1 MVDNEKF
8 TDHSGQKTER
18 NIGRPCTSH
27 VNEQKTFK
35 AKHKVDESDLPV
47 PPPDPWASLWRLQ
60 NTRNQAEVGQSRNVD
75 EDEDIIA
82 YLTDFGTLPFEG
94 QTSECPSRNSAMSA
108 MAISSLYAE
117 DAFEQLDRLYAFA
130 EEILELRDRNSK
142 FFRRVRNLERLKVL
156 RNANQKLENAFE
168 RDKDATINVCEEDT
182 GFAESLLDA
191 MLSNCRDSPF
201 QKRNIRSSSSRQ
213 TRNKFDIDKQTST
226 DEISGSAPKVS
237 KWTRVKAAFKWE
249 RAYTNDT
256 EVIDPSMTTSTS
268 STTTASPSTPTTKY
282 HRNPDVEVKESNN
295 TATSSPVNEP
305 CNTGTLFGGT
315 SSPSSFN
322 EGFYDCSQ
330 KSALNHLDY
339 QSLKRKPNKKADY
352 GNWHSKSLDD
362 NILIL
367 DTLQVNETGLTNEIG
382 QGKPLIRIT
391 SDNDHATLSSNKI
404 DEKDTESTSKRSTP
418 TLTITIPSH
427 DEDNR
432 YISSPESNSPLFF
445 NTNTSAGNSPQPRK
459 TYRDLSINKDFKRQR
474 SYGGE
479 SAILP
484 SKAQRSDSKWNKVRR
499 AFLTNSTSS
508 ISSNFINVVSR
519 QMLFQDGLEASIGCS
534 HNDSVENV
542 EKATPSNAQVD
553 TRRDYR
559 ALREKLGTEFHQKLI
574 EWERLKNLPP
584 RVATKEVREI
594 SPSLPSP
601 RESLLSEERLAPEFR
616 KKLQDWK
623 RAKKVRRGSAPFEQQ
638 RIKRRRLT
646 DWQLWRSPSKTEHR
660 NREIATPQVNSEC
673 GDIANDGKS
682 QLCDDFPR
690 KIENSKRTNETGNN
704 DSQYSIRSKSHQH
717 RIASGIDETEFFV
730 LERLLSFFNNNTIK
744 ERRGCDA
751 QQLEECFDADSRSYA
766 DGTQSLNDSNE
777 VFVRTS
783 VGSYRFEGISREFT
797 RKLYDWERYRGISPT
812 SSTFR
817 LLGPGYI
824 PSLRRSTIETST
836 NSATSNYL
844 EARSNEP
851 VLLKGGCLKRSK
863 SVGAMIE
870 KTDQTAFFVR
880 RSNSLQSLDHLTNRL
895 KDLDRVDILPDTI
908 DSRRTEDVAEDI
920 MDDSEPE
927 AMIVDIE
934 DVIEETASPLERVQP
949 HQTPV
954 YSVAASE
961 TTSIAVPLGTVTSSH
976 EPSPVFLIEIE
987 ENSDHNLWKS
997 NKWNQR
1003 KSFSSEDSLSLEQSE
1018 MTKSWNN
1025 EKICPNNEESE
1036 HWFSTSS
1043 TSKKQMSGIKEE
1055 LDKDSVKS
1063 SSSICSTDEDTESNV
1078 IKEEK
1083 KIEDQSRV
1091 NFEREDVPVTSS
1103 VDEEA
1108 IGRDVEKHVSD
1119 AQSKVS
1125 TCRYN
1130 QELSSEKE
1138 HEQRSDNQ
1146 AVGKDESGNSGKDGA
1161 ETTNKPNNEYEEIIL
1176 ATSDPSRCSLTNM
1189 QSMANCKKETTLS
1202 LPKTPN
1208 ACELDEVKPTTREVD
1223 LFYANRR
1230 DDSLKKIEENYGIV
1244 EEELDIGHDTS
1255 ETKLHLNNYKSTKSF
1270 VEYSNREK
1278 QDCTIDATT
1287 NARSVERKKWR
1298 EYRNIENVST
1308 SSQSSSTNSCTRE
1321 CRREPTIETTA
1332 YTVAPSREERCFE
1345 RIIIN
1350 EETLNKIVVPT
1361 ASTGCVEKTK
1371 SSKTPVERATI
1382 ENSESSRRSSSDH
1395 YVPTNQEANVKKQ
1408 VSSSPTRNVFIRTKR
1423 IIFSPFRRSE
1433 EHSAKKEDTSE
1444 NDQVFTRKSK
1454 SKSRSGSP
1462 KVTRQDALLR
1472 MSLSLPWPLRPSSKD
1487 REAKETKVEGN
1498 GKEERA
1504 SIEKPT
1510 FERCKSVE
1518 SSRKSSI
1525 SESNV
1530 FPRETKR
1537 DRASS
1542 TELPGRN
1549 GESKQAAVQKS
1560 QRADVSVQAKPG
1572 EQQNQASFGISLP
1585 SLKTQ
1590 VDEKIKDASSSKFD
1604 PQSSDL
1610 IHKLTILSNVVA
1622 RRDGRTNTISEDT
1635 SLESHSLR
1643 VRRAKEDFLSRRGG
1657 PLCHSVLESP
1667 STKHQVSSRTF
1678 PHHYEQISE
1687 NQEKVTNES
1696 VSDVNHTLNS
1706 LSNEASDNRG
1716 AQEEAT
1722 NGKKVEQFINEY
1734 NANELSNSPVS
1745 RPDRVKSA
1753 SAGMINVDPDTFV
1766 RLTEASR
1773 GCESLPRSISKQQQ
1787 PLGSFAKIVNKFKF
1801 TRLIRGKDIQEEN
1814 MSTIS
1819 KLCRQSLLIDV
1830 RNDFD
1835 KCWESSDREKT
1846 SKQESVGR
1854 SKKNE

>member
-18 NIGRPCTSH
+18 NIGRPCTSR
-27 VNEQKTFK
+27 VNEQKTLSK

-60 NTRNQAEVGQSRNVD
+60 NTRNQAEIGQSRNVD

-213 TRNKFDIDKQTST
+213 TRNKFDVDKQTST

-256 EVIDPSMTTSTS
+256 ETMDPSMTTSTS

-282 HRNPDVEVKESNN
+282 HRNADVEIKESNN

-305 CNTGTLFGGT
+305 CNTGPLFG

-330 KSALNHLDY
+330 KSALSHLDY
-339 QSLKRKPNKKADY
+339 QSLKRKSNKEADY

-391 SDNDHATLSSNKI
+391 SDNDHAMLSSNKI

-432 YISSPESNSPLFF
+432 YVSSPESNSPLFF

-479 SAILP
+479 SAILS

-519 QMLFQDGLEASIGCS
+519 QMLFQDGLEASIGCN
-534 HNDSVENV
+534 HNDSVENI
-542 EKATPSNAQVD
+542 EKATPSNAQVGA
-553 TRRDYR
+553 RRDYR
-559 ALREKLGTEFHQKLI
+559 VLREKLGTEFYQKLI

-673 GDIANDGKS
+673 GDIVNEGKS
-682 QLCDDFPR
+682 QLCEDFAR
-690 KIENSKRTNETGNN
+690 KVENSKRTNETGNH

-751 QQLEECFDADSRSYA
+751 QRLEECFDADSRSYA

-817 LLGPGYI
+817 LLGPPYI

-836 NSATSNYL
+836 NSPTSNYS
-844 EARSNEP
+844 EVGSNEP

-880 RSNSLQSLDHLTNRL
+880 RSNSLRSLDRLTNRS

-997 NKWNQR
+997 NKWSQR

-1018 MTKSWNN
+1018 TTKSWNN
-1025 EKICPNNEESE
+1025 EKISPNNEEPE
-1036 HWFSTSS
+1036 HWFSASS
-1043 TSKKQMSGIKEE
+1043 TTKKQMSGIKEE

-1063 SSSICSTDEDTESNV
+1063 SSSICSTDGDTESNV
-1078 IKEEK
+1078 MKEEK
-1083 KIEDQSRV
+1083 KIKDQSRV
-1091 NFEREDVPVTSS
+1091 NFEREDVPVTSA
-1103 VDEEA
+1103 VDKEA
-1108 IGRDVEKHVSD
+1108 IGRDAEKHVSD
-1119 AQSKVS
+1119 EQSKIA

-1161 ETTNKPNNEYEEIIL
+1161 ETTNKLDNEYEEIIL
-1176 ATSDPSRCSLTNM
+1176 ATSDPPRCSLTNT
-1189 QSMANCKKETTLS
+1189 QSMANCKKETTPG

-1208 ACELDEVKPTTREVD
+1208 VCELDEVKPATREVD

-1230 DDSLKKIEENYGIV
+1230 DDSLKKIEENYSIV
-1244 EEELDIGHDTS
+1244 EEELDIGHDSS
-1255 ETKLHLNNYKSTKSF
+1255 ETKLHLNNYKSCNSF

-1278 QDCTIDATT
+1278 QDCSIDATT
-1287 NARSVERKKWR
+1287 SARSVERRNWR
-1298 EYRNIENVST
+1298 EYRNMENVST

-1332 YTVAPSREERCFE
+1332 YTVAPSSEERCFE

-1371 SSKTPVERATI
+1371 SSKTPVERATT

-1395 YVPTNQEANVKKQ
+1395 DVPTNQESNVKKQ

-1433 EHSAKKEDTSE
+1433 EHSAKKEDACE
-1444 NDQVFTRKSK
+1444 DDQVFTRKSK

-1462 KVTRQDALLR
+1462 KVNRQDALLR

-1504 SIEKPT
+1504 SIEKPS

-1518 SSRKSSI
+1518 SSRKSST
-1525 SESNV
+1525 SESNA

-1549 GESKQAAVQKS
+1549 GEFNQAAVQKS

-1657 PLCHSVLESP
+1657 PLCHSVLEPP
-1667 STKHQVSSRTF
+1667 SIKHQISPRTF
-1678 PHHYEQISE
+1678 PHRYEQISE
-1687 NQEKVTNES
+1687 NQEKATNKS
-1696 VSDVNHTLNS
+1696 VSDVNRTPNS
-1706 LSNEASDNRG
+1706 SSNEASDDRG

-1722 NGKKVEQFINEY
+1722 NEKKVEQFIKEY

-1766 RLTEASR
+1766 RLTETSR

-1835 KCWESSDREKT
+1835 KCWESSDREKA
-1846 SKQESVGR
+1846 SKQDSVGR